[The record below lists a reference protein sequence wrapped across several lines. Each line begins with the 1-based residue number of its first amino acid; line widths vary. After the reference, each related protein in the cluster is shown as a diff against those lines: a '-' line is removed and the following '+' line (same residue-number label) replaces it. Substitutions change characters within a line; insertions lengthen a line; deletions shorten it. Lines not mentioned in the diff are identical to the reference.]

1 MASTSGRVHDI
12 DVATVKQWLDRD
24 EAVLVDVRELFEHAA
39 ERIPGS
45 ASHALSGFDA
55 ALLPETGGKR
65 IVLYCNSGNRS
76 RAAAKKC
83 LLAGAEEVFHL
94 EGGILAWRQAGQPLD
109 KPRKAP
115 IDLMRQVQITAGSL
129 VVIGV
134 ILALLV
140 TPWAIALSAFV
151 GVGLAFAG
159 ISGFC
164 GMARLLAVMPWNKRA
179 ARAGASAT
187 AASDLQA
194 A

>member
-1 MASTSGRVHDI
+1 MASTSGRIHDV

-24 EAVLVDVRELFEHAA
+24 EAVLVDVREIFEHAA

-45 ASHALSGFDA
+45 TIHALSGFDA
-55 ALLPETGGKR
+55 ARLPGPDGKR

-76 RAAAKKC
+76 HAAAKKC
-83 LLAGAEEVFHL
+83 LSAGAGEVFQLAG
-94 EGGILAWRQAGQPLD
+94 GIIAWRQAGEPVH

-140 TPWAIALSAFV
+140 TPWAIALPAFV
-151 GVGLAFAG
+151 GIGLAFAG
-159 ISGFC
+159 LSGFC
-164 GMARLLAVMPWNKRA
+164 GMARLLAVMPWNRRA
-179 ARAGASAT
+179 VVPSAE
-187 AASDLQA
+187 AAPDVQA